1 MFLPQNVYIFNL
13 FLFFFISNEALRP
26 FFKLL
31 KKSKSILERSSL
43 RLLYIHVVMRA
54 FQEGKYDDSIF
65 VLSSALTRASE
76 GERERLERTT
86 QRLVRVFNEVEITS
100 MVW

>member
-1 MFLPQNVYIFNL
+1 MC
-13 FLFFFISNEALRP
+13 R
-26 FFKLL
+26 
-31 KKSKSILERSSL
+31 
-43 RLLYIHVVMRA
+43 VVMRA